1 MIKVP
6 VGKHALLGASSAH
19 RWLICPPIARLEEQ
33 FKDRGSSFAEEGTA
47 AHELAELALAKRFKL
62 MPTRSVNAKLKQFKS
77 ENSYFNQSMEDY
89 IEAYCDLVEER
100 VNHYKDATME
110 LEQRV
115 DFTKWVPEGFGTS
128 DVVVLADNTIEI
140 IDLKYGKGVPV
151 DAHLNPQLMLYA
163 LGAVDKYDIIYEFE
177 TVKMTIIQPRLDN
190 ISTFEI
196 DKEELLYWA
205 DNYVAPRATQ
215 AWEGTGEWTITDDV
229 VKFSK
234 VRAQLRLRAERN
246 FDLIDRYEFQE
257 APLLT
262 NGEIAEILDRA
273 PEIKKWVE
281 HVEQYA
287 LNKAL
292 TEGEEFPGWKVV
304 AGRSNRKISDEESL
318 LFLLEAEGFD
328 DDEILKPRALQAIG
342 QLEKVVGKKRFAEL
356 ASDFIVKPE
365 GKPVLVTEKDKRPA
379 LNSMENALNDF
390 EGVG

>member
-1 MIKVP
+1 MP
-6 VGKHALLGASSAH
+6 VGSHALLGASSAH

-62 MPTRSVNAKLKQFKS
+62 MATRSVNAKLKKFRS
-77 ENSYFNQSMEDY
+77 ENSYYDQSMEDY
-89 IEAYCDLVEER
+89 VEAYCDLVEER
-100 VNHYKDATME
+100 VNHYQDAVVE
-110 LEQRV
+110 LEQKV

-128 DVVVLADNTIEI
+128 DVVVLAENTIEI

-151 DAHLNPQLMLYA
+151 DAYLNPQLMLYA

-177 TVKMTIIQPRLDN
+177 TVRMTIVQPRLDN
-190 ISTFEI
+190 VSTFEI

-205 DNYVAPRATQ
+205 DNYVAPRAVQ
-215 AWEGTGEWTITDDV
+215 AWEGTGKWTITDDV

-246 FDLIDRYEFQE
+246 FSLVDKYELKE
-257 APLLT
+257 SPLLT
-262 NGEIAEILDRA
+262 NEEIAEILDRA
-273 PEIKKWVE
+273 PEIKKWLD

-342 QLEKVVGKKRFAEL
+342 QLEKVVGKKRFVEL

-379 LNSMENALNDF
+379 LNSMEDALNDF

>member
-1 MIKVP
+1 MP
-6 VGKHALLGASSAH
+6 VGNHALLGASSAH

-62 MPTRSVNAKLKQFKS
+62 MATRSVNTKLKKFRS
-77 ENSYFNQSMEDY
+77 ENIYYDQSMEDY
-89 IEAYCDLVEER
+89 VEAYCDLVEER
-100 VNHYKDATME
+100 INHYQDAVIE
-110 LEQRV
+110 LEQKV

-151 DAHLNPQLMLYA
+151 DAYLNPQLMLYA

-177 TVKMTIIQPRLDN
+177 TVRMTIVQPRLDN
-190 ISTFEI
+190 VSTFEI

-205 DNYVAPRATQ
+205 DNYVAPRAAQ

-246 FDLIDRYEFQE
+246 FSLVDKYELKE
-257 APLLT
+257 SPLLT
-262 NGEIAEILDRA
+262 NEEIAEILDRA
-273 PEIKKWVE
+273 PEIKKWLD

-318 LFLLEAEGFD
+318 LFLLEAEGFE

-365 GKPVLVTEKDKRPA
+365 GKPVLVNEKDRRPA
-379 LNSMENALNDF
+379 LNSMEDALNDF

>member
-1 MIKVP
+1 MP
-6 VGKHALLGASSAH
+6 VGNHALLGASSAH

-62 MPTRSVNAKLKQFKS
+62 MATRSVNTKLKKFRS
-77 ENSYFNQSMEDY
+77 ENIYYDQSMEDY
-89 IEAYCDLVEER
+89 VEAYCDLVEER
-100 VNHYKDATME
+100 INHYQDAVIE
-110 LEQRV
+110 LEQKV

-151 DAHLNPQLMLYA
+151 DAYLNPQLMLYA

-177 TVKMTIIQPRLDN
+177 TVRMTIVQPRLDN
-190 ISTFEI
+190 VSTFEI
-196 DKEELLYWA
+196 DKEELLYGA
-205 DNYVAPRATQ
+205 DNYVAPRAAQ

-246 FDLIDRYEFQE
+246 FSLVDKYELKE
-257 APLLT
+257 SPLLT
-262 NGEIAEILDRA
+262 NEEIAEILDRA
-273 PEIKKWVE
+273 PEIKKWLD

-318 LFLLEAEGFD
+318 LFLLEAEGFE

-365 GKPVLVTEKDKRPA
+365 GKPVLVNEKDRRPA
-379 LNSMENALNDF
+379 LNSMEDALNDF

>member
-1 MIKVP
+1 MP
-6 VGKHALLGASSAH
+6 VGSHALLGASSAH

-33 FKDRGSSFAEEGTA
+33 FKDRDSSFAEEGTA

-62 MPTRSVNAKLKQFKS
+62 MATRSVNTKLKKFRS
-77 ENSYFNQSMEDY
+77 ENSYYDQSMEDY
-89 IEAYCDLVEER
+89 VEAYCDLVEER
-100 VNHYKDATME
+100 VNHYQDAVIE
-110 LEQRV
+110 LEQKV

-151 DAHLNPQLMLYA
+151 DAYLNPQLMLYA

-177 TVKMTIIQPRLDN
+177 TVRMTIVQPRLDN
-190 ISTFEI
+190 VSTFEI

-205 DNYVAPRATQ
+205 DNYVAPRAAQ

-246 FDLIDRYEFQE
+246 FSLVDKYELKE
-257 APLLT
+257 SPLLT
-262 NGEIAEILDRA
+262 NEEIAEILDRA
-273 PEIKKWVE
+273 PEIKKWLD

-318 LFLLEAEGFD
+318 LFLLEAEGFE

>member
-1 MIKVP
+1 M
-6 VGKHALLGASSAH
+6 GSHALLGASSAH

-62 MPTRSVNAKLKQFKS
+62 MATRSVNTKLKKFRS
-77 ENSYFNQSMEDY
+77 ENSYYDQSMEDY
-89 IEAYCDLVEER
+89 VEAYCDLVEER
-100 VNHYKDATME
+100 VNYYQDAVIE
-110 LEQRV
+110 LEQKV

-151 DAHLNPQLMLYA
+151 DAYLNPQLMLYA

-177 TVKMTIIQPRLDN
+177 TVRMTIVQPRLDN
-190 ISTFEI
+190 VSTFEI

-205 DNYVAPRATQ
+205 DNYVAPRAAQ

-246 FDLIDRYEFQE
+246 FSLVDKYELKE
-257 APLLT
+257 SPLLT
-262 NGEIAEILDRA
+262 NEEIAEILDRA
-273 PEIKKWVE
+273 PEIKKWLD

-342 QLEKVVGKKRFAEL
+342 QLEKVVGKKKFAEL

-379 LNSMENALNDF
+379 LNSMEDALNDF

>member
-1 MIKVP
+1 MP
-6 VGKHALLGASSAH
+6 VGTHALLGASSAH

-62 MPTRSVNAKLKQFKS
+62 LATRSVNAKLKKFRS
-77 ENSYFNQSMEDY
+77 ENSYYDQSMEDY
-89 IEAYCDLVEER
+89 VEAYCDLVEER
-100 VNHYKDATME
+100 VNHYQDAVIE
-110 LEQRV
+110 LEQKV

-151 DAHLNPQLMLYA
+151 DAYLNPQLMLYA

-177 TVKMTIIQPRLDN
+177 TVRMTIVQPRLDN
-190 ISTFEI
+190 VSTFEI

-205 DNYVAPRATQ
+205 DNYVAPRAAQ

-246 FDLIDRYEFQE
+246 FSLVDKYELKE
-257 APLLT
+257 SPLLT
-262 NGEIAEILDRA
+262 NEEIAEILDRA
-273 PEIKKWVE
+273 PEIKKWLD

-365 GKPVLVTEKDKRPA
+365 GKPVLVAEKDKRPA
-379 LNSMENALNDF
+379 LNSMEDALNDF

>member
-1 MIKVP
+1 MP
-6 VGKHALLGASSAH
+6 VGSHALLGASSAH

-62 MPTRSVNAKLKQFKS
+62 MATRSVNTKLKKFRS
-77 ENSYFNQSMEDY
+77 ENSYYDQSMEDY
-89 IEAYCDLVEER
+89 VEAYCDLVEER
-100 VNHYKDATME
+100 VNHYQDAVIE
-110 LEQRV
+110 LEQKV

-151 DAHLNPQLMLYA
+151 DAYLNPQLMLYA
-163 LGAVDKYDIIYEFE
+163 LGAVDKYDIIYGFE
-177 TVKMTIIQPRLDN
+177 TVRMTIVQPRLDN
-190 ISTFEI
+190 VSTFEI

-205 DNYVAPRATQ
+205 DNYVAPRAAQ

-229 VKFSK
+229 VKLSK

-246 FDLIDRYEFQE
+246 FSLVDKYELKE
-257 APLLT
+257 SPLLT
-262 NGEIAEILDRA
+262 NEEIAEILDRA
-273 PEIKKWVE
+273 PEIKKWLD

-342 QLEKVVGKKRFAEL
+342 QLEKVVGKKKFAEL

-379 LNSMENALNDF
+379 LNSMEDALNDF

>member
-1 MIKVP
+1 MP
-6 VGKHALLGASSAH
+6 VGSHALLGASSAH

-62 MPTRSVNAKLKQFKS
+62 MATRSVNTKLKKFRS
-77 ENSYFNQSMEDY
+77 ENSYYDQSMEDY
-89 IEAYCDLVEER
+89 VEAYCDLVEER
-100 VNHYKDATME
+100 VNHYQDAVIE
-110 LEQRV
+110 LEQKV

-151 DAHLNPQLMLYA
+151 DAYLNPQLMLYA

-177 TVKMTIIQPRLDN
+177 TVRMTIVQPRLDN
-190 ISTFEI
+190 VSTFEI
-196 DKEELLYWA
+196 DKDELLYWA
-205 DNYVAPRATQ
+205 DNYVAPRAVQ

-246 FDLIDRYEFQE
+246 FSLVDKYELKE
-257 APLLT
+257 SPLLT
-262 NGEIAEILDRA
+262 NEEIAEILDRA
-273 PEIKKWVE
+273 PEIKKWLD

-342 QLEKVVGKKRFAEL
+342 QLEKVVGKKKFAEL

-365 GKPVLVTEKDKRPA
+365 GKPVLVNEKDKRPA
-379 LNSMENALNDF
+379 LNSVEDALNDF

>member
-1 MIKVP
+1 MP
-6 VGKHALLGASSAH
+6 VGSHALLGASSAH

-62 MPTRSVNAKLKQFKS
+62 MATRSVNTKLKKFRS
-77 ENSYFNQSMEDY
+77 ENSYYDQSMEDY
-89 IEAYCDLVEER
+89 VEAYCDLVEER
-100 VNHYKDATME
+100 VNYYQDAVIE
-110 LEQRV
+110 LEQKV

-151 DAHLNPQLMLYA
+151 DAYLNPQLMLYA

-177 TVKMTIIQPRLDN
+177 TVRMTIVQPRLDN
-190 ISTFEI
+190 VSTFEI

-205 DNYVAPRATQ
+205 DNYVAPRAAQ

-246 FDLIDRYEFQE
+246 FSLVDKYELKE
-257 APLLT
+257 SPLLT
-262 NGEIAEILDRA
+262 NEEIAEILDRA
-273 PEIKKWVE
+273 PEIKKWLD

-342 QLEKVVGKKRFAEL
+342 QLEKVVGKKKFAEL

-379 LNSMENALNDF
+379 LNSMEDALNDF

>member
-1 MIKVP
+1 MP
-6 VGKHALLGASSAH
+6 VGSHALLGASSAH

-62 MPTRSVNAKLKQFKS
+62 MATRSVNAKLKKFRS
-77 ENSYFNQSMEDY
+77 ENSYYDQSMEDY
-89 IEAYCDLVEER
+89 VEAYCDLVEER
-100 VNHYKDATME
+100 VNHYQDAVIE
-110 LEQRV
+110 LEQKV

-140 IDLKYGKGVPV
+140 VDLKYGKGVPV
-151 DAHLNPQLMLYA
+151 DAYLNPQLMLYA

-177 TVKMTIIQPRLDN
+177 TVRMTIVQPRLDN
-190 ISTFEI
+190 VSTFEI

-205 DNYVAPRATQ
+205 DNYVAPRAAQ

-246 FDLIDRYEFQE
+246 FSLVDKHELKES
-257 APLLT
+257 PLLT
-262 NGEIAEILDRA
+262 NEEIAEILDRA
-273 PEIKKWVE
+273 PEIKKWLD

-292 TEGEEFPGWKVV
+292 TEGEEFPGWKIV

-342 QLEKVVGKKRFAEL
+342 QLEKVVGKKKFAEL
-356 ASDFIVKPE
+356 ACDFIVKPE

-379 LNSMENALNDF
+379 LNSMEDALNDF

>member
-1 MIKVP
+1 MP
-6 VGKHALLGASSAH
+6 VGNHALLGASSAH

-62 MPTRSVNAKLKQFKS
+62 MATRSVNTKLKKFRS
-77 ENSYFNQSMEDY
+77 ENSYYDQSMEDY
-89 IEAYCDLVEER
+89 VEAYCDLVEER
-100 VNHYKDATME
+100 VNYYQDAVVE
-110 LEQRV
+110 LEQKV

-151 DAHLNPQLMLYA
+151 DAYLNPQLMLYA

-177 TVKMTIIQPRLDN
+177 TVRMTIVQPRLDN
-190 ISTFEI
+190 VSTFEI

-205 DNYVAPRATQ
+205 DNYVAPRAVQ
-215 AWEGTGEWTITDDV
+215 AWEGMGEWTITDDV

-246 FDLIDRYEFQE
+246 FSLVDKYELKE
-257 APLLT
+257 SPLLT
-262 NGEIAEILDRA
+262 NEEIAEILDRA
-273 PEIKKWVE
+273 PEIKKWLD

-318 LFLLEAEGFD
+318 LFLLEAEGFE

-365 GKPVLVTEKDKRPA
+365 GKPVLVNEKDKRPA
-379 LNSMENALNDF
+379 LNSMEDALNDF

>member
-1 MIKVP
+1 MP
-6 VGKHALLGASSAH
+6 VGNHALLGASSAH

-62 MPTRSVNAKLKQFKS
+62 MATRSVNTKLKKFRS
-77 ENSYFNQSMEDY
+77 ENSYYDQSMEDY
-89 IEAYCDLVEER
+89 VEAYCDLVEER
-100 VNHYKDATME
+100 VNYYQDAVVE
-110 LEQRV
+110 LEQKV

-151 DAHLNPQLMLYA
+151 DAYLNPQLMLYA

-177 TVKMTIIQPRLDN
+177 TVRMTIVQPRLDN
-190 ISTFEI
+190 VSTFEI

-205 DNYVAPRATQ
+205 DNYVAPRAVQ
-215 AWEGTGEWTITDDV
+215 AWEGMGEWTITDDV

-234 VRAQLRLRAERN
+234 VRAHLRLRAERN
-246 FDLIDRYEFQE
+246 FSLVDKYELKE
-257 APLLT
+257 SPLLT
-262 NGEIAEILDRA
+262 NEEIAEILDRA
-273 PEIKKWVE
+273 PEIKKWLD

-318 LFLLEAEGFD
+318 LFLLEAEGFE

-365 GKPVLVTEKDKRPA
+365 GKPVLVNEKDKRPA
-379 LNSMENALNDF
+379 LNSMEDALNDF

>member
-1 MIKVP
+1 MP
-6 VGKHALLGASSAH
+6 VGSHALLGASSAH

-62 MPTRSVNAKLKQFKS
+62 MATRSVNTKLKKFRS
-77 ENSYFNQSMEDY
+77 ENSYYDQSMEDY
-89 IEAYCDLVEER
+89 VEAYCDLVEER
-100 VNHYKDATME
+100 VNHYQDAVIE
-110 LEQRV
+110 LEQKV

-151 DAHLNPQLMLYA
+151 DAYLNPQLMLYA

-177 TVKMTIIQPRLDN
+177 TVRMTIVQPRLDN
-190 ISTFEI
+190 VSTFEI

-205 DNYVAPRATQ
+205 DNYVAPRAAQ

-246 FDLIDRYEFQE
+246 FSLVDKYELKE
-257 APLLT
+257 SPLLT
-262 NGEIAEILDRA
+262 NEEIAEILDRA
-273 PEIKKWVE
+273 PEIKKWLD
-281 HVEQYA
+281 HVEEYA

-342 QLEKVVGKKRFAEL
+342 QLEKVVGKKKFAEL

-379 LNSMENALNDF
+379 LSSMEDALNDF